1 MTGVHSIDAT
11 GLLTPF
17 ASSTRR
23 WTINNAS
30 LAKTNVK
37 VKVKMGPKRS
47 ESPYPGF
54 DPGFQ
59 TERERLTVNQI

>member
-47 ESPYPGF
+47 ESIPASIPASK
-54 DPGFQ
+54 Q
-59 TERERLTVNQI
+59 RETV